1 MLNLEENFFLIRS
14 YVLRDDAIIKILTYS
29 TGVVVF
35 LENLRSQLPEIDLL
49 QLIPG
54 FYLIFLLTSF
64 LILVFFSA
72 IFLQIPNLI
81 EIKKGFGIKTLARM
95 KLSNFF
101 RIFFIFFFSLISISL
116 NTIIPISLES
126 FNSYGEKT
134 LENFWSFNEVIN
146 IEIFL
151 LFSLIFVSQFPILSS
166 VYLKGEKNL
175 KKLPKIWRFISF
187 LSAIFAG
194 FATPTVDG
202 YTQLSFSIVIIF
214 MYFLLMVILE
224 KRIILKFKGFLR
236 LGF

>member
-1 MLNLEENFFLIRS
+1 MLNLEENFFLTRA
-14 YVLRDDAIIKILTYS
+14 YVLRDDAISKILSYS
-29 TGVVVF
+29 TIVIIF
-35 LENLRSQLPEIDLL
+35 LQTLRSQLPEIDLL

-64 LILVFFSA
+64 ILLVFFSV

-81 EIKKGFGIKTLARM
+81 ETKKGFGIKTLGRM

-101 RIFFIFFFSLISISL
+101 RIFFIFFFSLLSISL
-116 NTIIPISLES
+116 NTIIPTSLES

-146 IEIFL
+146 IEILL
-151 LFSLIFVSQFPILSS
+151 LFSLVFISQFPIISS
-166 VYLKGEKNL
+166 IYLKGEKNL
-175 KKLPKIWRFISF
+175 KKLPKLWRFISF

-194 FATPTVDG
+194 FATPTIDG
-202 YTQLSFSIVIIF
+202 YTQISFSIAIIF
-214 MYFLLMVILE
+214 MYFLLIVILE